1 MVLTM
6 AMVPAIVMEDM
17 AMVIVLAMTTV
28 MAIMVIP
35 VATATITMAMDIPTE
50 ITIVAG
56 LVIVDHGVDPGA
68 GDDLKSSEATSS
80 ILNLELE
87 RVTPN
92 MDQKMARSGCCSWH
106 GGVCDCIGGRAVCC
120 DGTFSPSCTCH
131 HDSDKD
137 VLNSKE

>member
-6 AMVPAIVMEDM
+6 AMVPATVMEDMAMVMEDM

-68 GDDLKSSEATSS
+68 GDDLK
-80 ILNLELE
+80 NLKPP
-87 RVTPN
+87 V
-92 MDQKMARSGCCSWH
+92 Q
-106 GGVCDCIGGRAVCC
+106 
-120 DGTFSPSCTCH
+120 F
-131 HDSDKD
+131 
-137 VLNSKE
+137 